1 MDRLTNPIM
10 SVNWMHIVVANCY
23 SIIKLLRAVPRSG
36 CMSRAN
42 MGLSR
47 NDKQQREDGISV
59 PLFLCL
65 LFLISPLY
73 PRFLSSHLGELCHSF
88 LLNYLKDAVSHS

>member
-10 SVNWMHIVVANCY
+10 SVNWMHIVMANCY
-23 SIIKLLRAVPRSG
+23 SSIKRLRAG

-42 MGLSR
+42 TGLSR
-47 NDKQQREDGISV
+47 NDKQPGEDGIRGPS
-59 PLFLCL
+59 
-65 LFLISPLY
+65 
-73 PRFLSSHLGELCHSF
+73 LSALPHLGKLCHPF